1 MEKYTCG
8 SEVEKGTYKCCN
20 CGQIVN
26 LDKKSTLPPCPNCT
40 NQTYTKE

>member
-8 SEVEKGTYKCCN
+8 TTVEQGTYKCCN
-20 CGQIVN
+20 CGQIVQMDSN
-26 LDKKSTLPPCPNCT
+26 STLPPCPNCT